1 MATLEQ
7 IAAALAKADA
17 AGNVEDARAL
27 AAAYRQMQAQAT
39 PGAPKTGAQLAEE
52 MNLPL
57 PDTPMTPPVEPEPS
71 MVPWLD
77 PATAFANA
85 AIDSVPVAGPT
96 LTNMRQNA
104 DAVFHSLITG
114 EPYDFDKSWQQ
125 QAGFDADISRAH
137 PEASTVGAVAGSV
150 GPLIALGMTP
160 KGGQA
165 LGMTGPLGQR
175 MVAGGVSGGLIA
187 GADALARGDDFGEAG
202 MKGLMG
208 FGLGTAF
215 PLAERALSPIARMIM
230 GKSVPKSTQSIGRQ
244 LEREGI
250 EPSTLMQR
258 IDELGPDA
266 VLADLGPNLQ
276 RQAGAIASLPGE
288 GQAILRDALV
298 KRQQGS
304 NARIQGDVDTA
315 LGPAPVP
322 SFVQSDIR
330 AGQDALDP
338 AYRQVLQGANP
349 VDTTS
354 LASWLDDVA
363 FRDRGP
369 AQTAAQK
376 VRQMLDE
383 TGNAGTLS
391 ADPETLLATRKA
403 IDGMMDAEANTS
415 VLGVLGRARREVDEM
430 LASSVPG
437 IKEVDA
443 QFAELARQNKAV
455 DAGQQM
461 LESGRTAPRPAEAA
475 DMMAAGAQPEG
486 LLVGPSGAAFRLTQG
501 ARAEIDRIIGTTGNN
516 LTALKGALKGD
527 GSWNRDRLVTLFGKD
542 KADRLL
548 GVLEREQRYAQTF
561 DTVTRNSETAARTA
575 AQKEAAPR
583 EFGQPGVTLADLL
596 LKIPQGAANM
606 GARARSEA
614 TNKAIAEMLM
624 GKPTPEMVDQLL
636 FARQMNRG
644 LIGSAPV
651 PLITSQ

>member
-27 AAAYRQMQAQAT
+27 ASAYRQMQGQAT
-39 PGAPKTGAQLAEE
+39 PAAPKTGAQLAQE

-57 PDTPMTPPVEPEPS
+57 PGTPMTPPAEPVSS

-77 PATAFANA
+77 PVTAFANSA
-85 AIDSVPVAGPT
+85 VDAVPVAGPT

-137 PEASTVGAVAGSV
+137 PEASTAGAVAGSV

-165 LGMTGPLGQR
+165 LGMSGPMGQR

-187 GADALARGDDFGEAG
+187 GADALARGDTLGEAG

-230 GKSVPKSTQSIGRQ
+230 GKSVPKSTQNIGRQ

-250 EPSTLMQR
+250 DPTTLMQR

-288 GQAILRDALV
+288 GQTILRDALV
-298 KRQQGS
+298 KRQQGT
-304 NARIQGDVDTA
+304 NTRIQGDVDTA
-315 LGPAPVP
+315 LGPATSPRI
-322 SFVQSDIR
+322 FNE
-330 AGQDALDP
+330 G
-338 AYRQVLQGANP
+338 
-349 VDTTS
+349 VD
-354 LASWLDDVA
+354 
-363 FRDRGP
+363 
-369 AQTAAQK
+369 AAQK
-376 VRQMLDE
+376 RLSPIYE
-383 TGNAGTLS
+383 EAFGNARAVDTEGIALNLDSAAVNLRGEAQTVARSLRDMLNVHGADVLDPNPRTLF
-391 ADPETLLATRKA
+391 EVRKA
-403 IDGMMDAEANTS
+403 IDGMFGTVQDGN
-415 VLGVLGRARREVDEM
+415 ARRLLAETRKLVDDE
-430 LASSVPG
+430 LAAKVPG
-437 IKEVDA
+437 IKDADA
-443 QFAELARQNKAV
+443 QFQQLAETRGAFEQ
-455 DAGQQM
+455 GQSA
-461 LESGRTAPRPAEAA
+461 LDSGRTALTPADLAQWAA
-475 DMMAAGAQPEG
+475 DATPNVLDAMTLGTRAQ
-486 LLVGPSGAAFRLTQG
+486 
-501 ARAEIDRIIGTTGNN
+501 IDRIIGTTANN
-516 LTALKGALKGD
+516 LTALKSALKGD

-548 GVLEREQRYAQTF
+548 GILEREQRYAQTF

-583 EFGQPGVTLADLL
+583 EFGQPGTSILDLL

>member
-27 AAAYRQMQAQAT
+27 AAAYRQMQGQQAAQ
-39 PGAPKTGAQLAEE
+39 APKTGAQLAQE
-52 MNLPL
+52 MSLPL
-57 PDTPMTPPVEPEPS
+57 PGTPMTPPVEPEPS

-77 PATAFANA
+77 PATAFANSA
-85 AIDSVPVAGPT
+85 VDAVPIAGPT

-104 DAVFHSLITG
+104 DAVFNSLITG

-137 PEASTVGAVAGSV
+137 PEASTAGAVAGSV

-165 LGMTGPLGQR
+165 LGMSGPMGQR

-187 GADALARGDDFGEAG
+187 GADALARGDDLGEAG
-202 MKGLMG
+202 KKGLMG
-208 FGLGTAF
+208 LGLGTAF
-215 PLAERALSPIARMIM
+215 PLAERALSPIARWIM
-230 GKSVPKSTQSIGRQ
+230 GKSVPKSTQNIGRQ

-250 EPSTLMQR
+250 DPSTLMQR
-258 IDELGPDA
+258 IDDLGPDA

-288 GQAILRDALV
+288 GQAILRDELV
-298 KRQQGS
+298 RRQQGA
-304 NARIQGDVDTA
+304 NARIQGDVNAT
-315 LGPAPVP
+315 LGEAPVP
-322 SFVQSDIR
+322 SYLQSTIR
-330 AGQDALDP
+330 EGQDALSP
-338 AYRQVLQGANP
+338 AYREVLQGASP
-349 VDTTS
+349 VDTTP
-354 LASWLDDVA
+354 LAAWLDDVA

-369 AQTAAQK
+369 AQTAAQR

-391 ADPETLLATRKA
+391 TNPETLLSTRKA
-403 IDGMMDAEANTS
+403 IDGMMSSETNTD
-415 VLGVLGRARREVDEM
+415 VLGVLQRARNEVDQM
-430 LASSVPG
+430 LGAAVPG
-437 IKEVDA
+437 IKQVDA
-443 QFAELARQNKAV
+443 QFAELARQSKAV
-455 DAGQQM
+455 DSGQQV
-461 LESGRTAPRPAEAA
+461 LESGRTAPRPAEVT
-475 DMMAAGAQPEG
+475 DMMAQGAQPEG
-486 LLVGPSGAAFRLTQG
+486 LLIGPSGAAFRLTQG
-501 ARAEIDRIIGTTGNN
+501 TRAEIDRIIGTKANN
-516 LTALKGALKGD
+516 LTALKDALKGD
-527 GSWNRDRLVTLFGKD
+527 GSWNRDRLVTMFGKD

-548 GVLEREQRYAQTF
+548 NVLEREQRYARTF

-575 AQKEAAPR
+575 AQKEAAPHQ
-583 EFGQPGVTLADLL
+583 FGQTSTSIADLL

-651 PLITSQ
+651 PLLTNQ